1 MIDRLFLAT
10 KEKHISLPP
19 SSILPPQQLP
29 IPNGGSHKRSSP
41 SPCTHSPFDGIF
53 IKEGEWEMAKRSFAA
68 KSFIATTQFVG
79 GGRARTNSSSLLRT
93 LKSFRQSAPSLPPSS
108 LRLGRRR
115 RLLPWVPGEHYRKA
129 KLSLSLSSYAE
140 EEDLATLGNNIG
152 LCSRRVWSRRRRRR
166 AGRRKRGKCAGE
178 RRKRE

>member
-1 MIDRLFLAT
+1 MSSQSTCGTCLLSVPAVTFLRGLEMIDRLFLAT

-79 GGRARTNSSSLLRT
+79 AGARAQTPPLCSELSSHFGKVPPPPSLLSSPWSPPPPPPLGPRG
-93 LKSFRQSAPSLPPSS
+93 ALPES
-108 LRLGRRR
+108 
-115 RLLPWVPGEHYRKA
+115 ET
-129 KLSLSLSSYAE
+129 LSLSSYAE
-140 EEDLATLGNNIG
+140 EE
-152 LCSRRVWSRRRRRR
+152 
-166 AGRRKRGKCAGE
+166 
-178 RRKRE
+178 

>member
-1 MIDRLFLAT
+1 MSSQSTCGTCLLPVPAVTFLRGLEMIDRLFLAT

-41 SPCTHSPFDGIF
+41 SPYTHSPFDGIF

-79 GGRARTNSSSLLRT
+79 ARGRAQTPPLCSELSSHFG
-93 LKSFRQSAPSLPPSS
+93 KVPPPSLPPPSALVVAATSSPGSPGSTTGKRNSLFLS
-108 LRLGRRR
+108 LRTRRSR
-115 RLLPWVPGEHYRKA
+115 TWLL
-129 KLSLSLSSYAE
+129 
-140 EEDLATLGNNIG
+140 
-152 LCSRRVWSRRRRRR
+152 
-166 AGRRKRGKCAGE
+166 
-178 RRKRE
+178 